1 MSDQY
6 SLSLAFAVT
15 VLVLSLSCMTL
26 CAIQKASVEQKMT
39 MLIVFSSILFS
50 MGQLAGVAS
59 SDMSMQLLS
68 DKLEFIG
75 GINTFYFCALLYF
88 YYFKVK
94 FNSLLKYGLFVIVFF
109 LSFSI
114 AILDLHDLFYRKYW
128 LLEREGVTEIVFEPG
143 ILYTTIFGAMIAF
156 AVVITIFFIRQ
167 LIIKRSDVENT
178 ILLYIIVMLP
188 SIAFSVDV
196 IYEPIIKAVPFS
208 LILVDVL
215 LIYLIIVRRF
225 YDIDTLAH
233 RLVFDSANDAL
244 IVLDATKC
252 YTDANRLAKEMF
264 PELAKAKTGKRLSA
278 VSVKAFNTFEKCLE
292 YENVMENRII
302 DSRTGIPVIIKSKRR
317 NTAKEAQILKKRK
330 QSVKDV
336 PDIEYKGK
344 IFHASSDT
352 IIENEGS
359 KREEIIG
366 FVLWFRDVTADREHT
381 RLLDNYNHDLEVD
394 VAKKTKELKELQE
407 QMIIGFATLVE
418 YKNHVTGGHIKRTAA
433 YCELIGKE
441 LKKEGKYSDI
451 IDDTFIETLKSVAPL
466 HDIGKLTIPDDV
478 LDKPGKLTD
487 EEFALIKTH
496 TLKGAEIIDLTLN
509 TGKTNQYYEM
519 AKEVTMYHH
528 EKWDGSGYPRGKKG
542 QDIPLSARIMA
553 VSDFFDALSTE
564 RPYKKAFPMEKTFK
578 IMQEESGR
586 HFDPVV
592 LEAFFNVVDEAI
604 ELHEKMK
611 DENLTEINDLN
622 QF

>member
-1 MSDQY
+1 
-6 SLSLAFAVT
+6 
-15 VLVLSLSCMTL
+15 
-26 CAIQKASVEQKMT
+26 
-39 MLIVFSSILFS
+39 
-50 MGQLAGVAS
+50 
-59 SDMSMQLLS
+59 
-68 DKLEFIG
+68 
-75 GINTFYFCALLYF
+75 
-88 YYFKVK
+88 
-94 FNSLLKYGLFVIVFF
+94 
-109 LSFSI
+109 
-114 AILDLHDLFYRKYW
+114 
-128 LLEREGVTEIVFEPG
+128 
-143 ILYTTIFGAMIAF
+143 
-156 AVVITIFFIRQ
+156 
-167 LIIKRSDVENT
+167 
-178 ILLYIIVMLP
+178 
-188 SIAFSVDV
+188 
-196 IYEPIIKAVPFS
+196 
-208 LILVDVL
+208 
-215 LIYLIIVRRF
+215 
-225 YDIDTLAH
+225 
-233 RLVFDSANDAL
+233 
-244 IVLDATKC
+244 
-252 YTDANRLAKEMF
+252 
-264 PELAKAKTGKRLSA
+264 
-278 VSVKAFNTFEKCLE
+278 
-292 YENVMENRII
+292 
-302 DSRTGIPVIIKSKRR
+302 
-317 NTAKEAQILKKRK
+317 
-330 QSVKDV
+330 
-336 PDIEYKGK
+336 
-344 IFHASSDT
+344 
-352 IIENEGS
+352 
-359 KREEIIG
+359 
-366 FVLWFRDVTADREHT
+366 
-381 RLLDNYNHDLEVD
+381 
-394 VAKKTKELKELQE
+394 
-407 QMIIGFATLVE
+407 MIIGFATLVE

-578 IMQEESGR
+578 IMKEESGR